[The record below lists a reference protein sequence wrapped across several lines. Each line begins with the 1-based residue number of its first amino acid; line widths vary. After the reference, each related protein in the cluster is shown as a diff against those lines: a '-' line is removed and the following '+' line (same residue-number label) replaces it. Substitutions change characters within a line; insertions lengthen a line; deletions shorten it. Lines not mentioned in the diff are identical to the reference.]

1 VTREDA
7 IDQLA
12 EKDLA
17 KTKLEDL
24 KQIVYEV
31 YYDAYDDL
39 SDSELNEELARK
51 DIPLINE

>member
-39 SDSELNEELARK
+39 SDSELARK

>member
-1 VTREDA
+1 MPREEENVVTREDA

-24 KQIVYEV
+24 K
-31 YYDAYDDL
+31 
-39 SDSELNEELARK
+39 
-51 DIPLINE
+51 